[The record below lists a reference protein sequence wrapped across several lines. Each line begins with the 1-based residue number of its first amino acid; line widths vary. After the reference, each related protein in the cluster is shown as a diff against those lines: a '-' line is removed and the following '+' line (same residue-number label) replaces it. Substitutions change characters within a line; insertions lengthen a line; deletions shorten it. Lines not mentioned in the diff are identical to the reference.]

1 MENLFNSH
9 VKSRLKKKF
18 CLKRAF
24 LFQNCMRI
32 VIDLFPFWLLMKPY
46 KKSLFNFFNNASTK
60 SNPFQ
65 VSVTTC
71 RKISLK

>member
-1 MENLFNSH
+1 
-9 VKSRLKKKF
+9 
-18 CLKRAF
+18 
-24 LFQNCMRI
+24 MRI

-71 RKISLK
+71 RKIPLK